1 VPQDLIENS
10 KLSYSNFAQSPFR
23 PGQREAIDFIYN
35 SPKKIVVV
43 VAPTGCLAADTV
55 IRYNRARLGRKMT
68 IENLYLN
75 TNGLRKGRGSRGWKR
90 DIPTY
95 VRSYNGKTIQL
106 HKATDFI
113 QSGLR
118 PVWLLELE
126 DGKTLKAT
134 PDHMILTQAGWKQ
147 LQHLVPLVDY
157 VLCDSPRAKVT
168 TGKLFKKND
177 LNLAWIPN
185 HPFARKIKSNKS
197 KHGFYKSI
205 EMHRAIYE
213 AHINK
218 ITLEEYINILRERSQ
233 RWKSLRFINPKKY
246 HIHHIDGNHN
256 NNSVDNLE
264 ALGARKHKRL
274 HAHPLNFGQGIPVP
288 VRVRSI
294 YPCGVAN
301 TYDITTP
308 DHQNFIAN
316 DMVVHNSGKSVLG
329 MVAGNLYP
337 RFCYL
342 VSSKQLQNQIALDF
356 PESTLMKGRSNYLCS
371 RFANI
376 TCADCSHSDSSQCSF
391 KHNGCQYERAK
402 HRCLKSN
409 RQILNYHYFIT
420 EANYIGNFSDY
431 PFVVCDEGDV
441 VEQVL
446 SGIVSLHISVKRI
459 HELGLRMPKYKS
471 FTATHAI
478 KDWQNW
484 CREADRALNN
494 QIAIFSDRIINM
506 NTGTPEYF
514 TASKA
519 LRFYT
524 SMQSNVSLFSQS
536 LDDTWVVDLKS
547 NNNIPISYSLKPSWL
562 NKQLVEKYFW
572 RHGDKFLLMSATF
585 PTKDV
590 LAELLGLYS
599 ADIDIIEMPS
609 TFPVENRKVLLCYTA
624 NLKSNG
630 KDGIDPN
637 EMSNILKKVQ
647 QLLGKHPHE
656 KGIIHTVNWK
666 INDAI
671 MSIGDDRLI
680 THDALNKHDQLS
692 RFMSSDRPLVFVSPS
707 SARGIDLKD
716 DLGRFSI
723 IVKAPYPN
731 LADKLVSTR
740 LYSKSGVGANWY
752 ASITAQEIVQMAGR
766 CVRHDQDYATTYI
779 LDTLACN
786 MIAQRSYLFPRYFI
800 EACDVE

>member
-1 VPQDLIENS
+1 MDAKDQS
-10 KLSYSNFAQSPFR
+10 KLSYSSFAQSPFR

-43 VAPTGCLAADTV
+43 VAPTG
-55 IRYNRARLGRKMT
+55 
-68 IENLYLN
+68 
-75 TNGLRKGRGSRGWKR
+75 
-90 DIPTY
+90 
-95 VRSYNGKTIQL
+95 
-106 HKATDFI
+106 
-113 QSGLR
+113 
-118 PVWLLELE
+118 
-126 DGKTLKAT
+126 
-134 PDHMILTQAGWKQ
+134 AG
-147 LQHLVPLVDY
+147 
-157 VLCDSPRAKVT
+157 
-168 TGKLFKKND
+168 
-177 LNLAWIPN
+177 
-185 HPFARKIKSNKS
+185 
-197 KHGFYKSI
+197 KSI
-205 EMHRAIYE
+205 LEMV
-213 AHINK
+213 
-218 ITLEEYINILRERSQ
+218 S
-233 RWKSLRFINPKKY
+233 
-246 HIHHIDGNHN
+246 GN
-256 NNSVDNLE
+256 
-264 ALGARKHKRL
+264 
-274 HAHPLNFGQGIPVP
+274 
-288 VRVRSI
+288 
-294 YPCGVAN
+294 
-301 TYDITTP
+301 
-308 DHQNFIAN
+308 
-316 DMVVHNSGKSVLG
+316 M
-329 MVAGNLYP
+329 YP
-337 RFCYL
+337 RFSYL
-342 VSSKQLQNQIALDF
+342 VSSNKLQNQIISDF
-356 PESTLMKGRSNYLCS
+356 PEAVSMKGRSNYNCS